1 MDIVTSPLSREV
13 ITTLFSDLQILP
25 PVQRLVYLHI
35 YIDYNRINLA
45 NICLLLRSLEK
56 IWVVAANCPHALDST
71 GVSSANNFIKILREA
86 KHTFGDPQMMT
97 TFALSALFSA
107 LIGALL
113 PKDKLNEG
121 RKLSNSDWPIIF
133 KHPKN
138 MYNPQTIINIYTNNT

>member
-1 MDIVTSPLSREV
+1 MDIITSPLSREV
-13 ITTLFSDLQILP
+13 ITTLFSDLQKLP

-56 IWVVAANCPHALDST
+56 IWMVAADCPHALDT
-71 GVSSANNFIKILREA
+71 GVSSPANNLINILREA
-86 KHTFGDPQMMT
+86 KHPFGDPQMMT

-113 PKDKLNEG
+113 PKDKLSKG
-121 RKLSNSDWPIIF
+121 RKLSNSDWSIIF
-133 KHPKN
+133 QHVQSSGCQ
-138 MYNPQTIINIYTNNT
+138 YLHQ